1 MANSKKKCR
10 HCKEYSLVESGITV
24 PLGFF
29 CSIAHA
35 QLHGSAQSNKARA
48 STEKKAAS
56 LQVKKQKA
64 LKSQIREA
72 KKKARTRTEWFKIL
86 QKVVN
91 QWVRYRDRNEPCCT
105 CGTTND
111 IKYDAGH
118 FYTVAARPDIRFE
131 LTNIH
136 RQCSMKCNQHGSGMR
151 AEYKVFIVEKYG
163 QDHLDWLES
172 EKAGLKTQFPHWS
185 DIEAE
190 ITKYRAMLRAVG
202 ITPR

>member
-1 MANSKKKCR
+1 MASV
-10 HCKEYSLVESGITV
+10 Y
-24 PLGFF
+24 
-29 CSIAHA
+29 
-35 QLHGSAQSNKARA
+35 KARA
-48 STEKKAAS
+48 SAEKKSKA
-56 LQVKKQKA
+56 LYNKEQKA
-64 LKSQIREA
+64 LKAQTTAS
-72 KKKARTRTEWFKIL
+72 KKEIRTRTDWFKIL

-91 QWVRYRDRNEPCCT
+91 QWVKYRDQNKPCCT

-136 RQCSMKCNQHGSGMR
+136 RQCSMKCNQRGSGMR

-163 QDHLDWLES
+163 EDHLDWLES

-185 DIEAE
+185 DIEEE
-190 ITKYRAMLRAVG
+190 ISKYRAMLRTVG

>member
-35 QLHGSAQSNKARA
+35 QIHGSAQSNKARA
-48 STEKKAAS
+48 LFEKKAAS